1 MLKMVTMNGT
11 CLWLMC
17 HSLLV
22 ENLVLITAARFT
34 QYNAYINKSP
44 LIKSNIIQYPIYI
57 L

>member
-1 MLKMVTMNGT
+1 
-11 CLWLMC
+11 MC

-22 ENLVLITAARFT
+22 ENLVLITDARFT

-44 LIKSNIIQYPIYI
+44 LIKLNIQYPIYI